1 MRPSTAEIVR
11 EYGPFP
17 DVRAV
22 GGVTFDGQYV
32 WCAAGDKLAAF
43 DPESGEMQRSIDVAA
58 HAGTA
63 FDGKHLYQ
71 IAEDRISKID
81 PASGRVI
88 STIPA
93 PGNGGDSGL
102 AWAEGTLWV
111 GQNRGRKI
119 HQIDPETG
127 AILRTIESNR
137 FVTGVTWVDGE
148 LWHGTWEGDES
159 DLRRI
164 DPQSGEVLERI
175 DMPPGV
181 GVSGLESDGG
191 DRFFCGGGK
200 TGKVRAVRRPR
211 ARHSE
216 RRREAP

>member
-1 MRPSTAEIVR
+1 MRTRPAEILR
-11 EYGPFP
+11 EYGPFS
-17 DVRAV
+17 AANV
-22 GGVTFDGQYV
+22 GGVTYDGEHV
-32 WCAAGDKLAAF
+32 WYAGGDALVAF
-43 DPESGEMQRSIDVAA
+43 DPESGKTVRSIDVAA

-81 PASGRVI
+81 PATGRVL
-88 STIPA
+88 SVIPA
-93 PGNGGDSGL
+93 PGGGGDSGL

-111 GQNRGRKI
+111 GQYRERKI

-127 AILRTIESNR
+127 AIIRTIESNR

-148 LWHGTWEGDES
+148 MWHGTSEGGQS

-164 DPQSGEVLERI
+164 DPRTGEVLERLE
-175 DMPPGV
+175 MPEGV
-181 GVSGLESDGG
+181 GVSGLESDGD

-200 TGKVRAVRRPR
+200 TGMVRAVRRPR
-211 ARHSE
+211 S
-216 RRREAP
+216 